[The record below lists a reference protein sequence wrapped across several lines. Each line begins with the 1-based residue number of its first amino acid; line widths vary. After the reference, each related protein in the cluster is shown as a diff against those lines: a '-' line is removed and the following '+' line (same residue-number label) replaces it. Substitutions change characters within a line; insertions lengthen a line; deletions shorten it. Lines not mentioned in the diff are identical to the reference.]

1 MLLSVILLL
10 ASVVTA
16 ADGVK
21 IHYEVKGKGE
31 PALVFI
37 HCWSCDRTLWE
48 NQVPVFAKNH
58 RVVTIDLPG
67 HGESGK
73 GRTNWSIESYGDDIK
88 RVVTKL
94 GLKRVVL
101 IGSSMSGPVAL
112 EAARRMPERVIAIVP
127 VDTLQNVEQKMSAEQ
142 VEAMVTQ
149 IQSDYKGQITQYAN
163 QYLFAPGTPAAVKE
177 RVLSQAISMPPE
189 LGVPII
195 KAAWQYDPIPALQ
208 TIKIPIR
215 AINSDLYPTNLE
227 GNRKYA
233 PQFDAVIMKGVGHYP
248 MLEDPVRFNEL
259 LAGVLRDLR
268 GTMRPNRVKKSAGQ
282 VPGRKTD
289 VHGKSSVFRKPAV
302 AGGSLGRESQVTS
315 NEEY

>member
-1 MLLSVILLL
+1 MLLSLIVLL

-16 ADGVK
+16 ADGVA

-37 HCWSCDRTLWE
+37 HCWSCDRSMWE
-48 NQVPVFAKNH
+48 NQVAVFARDH

-73 GRTNWSIESYGDDIK
+73 QRTNWSIEGYGDDVT

-112 EAARRMPERVIAIVP
+112 EAARRMPERVVAIVP

-142 VEAMVTQ
+142 VDGMVRQ
-149 IQSDYKGQITQYAN
+149 IQSNYKGQMRQYAN

-177 RVLSQAISMPPE
+177 RVLAQAESMPAE
-189 LGVPII
+189 LGIPML
-195 KAAWQYDPIPALQ
+195 KAAWLYDPIPTLKVVKA
-208 TIKIPIR
+208 PIR
-215 AINSDLYPTNLE
+215 AINSDLFPTNLE

-233 PQFDAVIMKGVGHYP
+233 PQFHAVIMKGVGHYP

-259 LAGVLRDLR
+259 LAGILRDLR
-268 GTMRPNRVKKSAGQ
+268 KTGSAKRRGQ
-282 VPGRKTD
+282 Y
-289 VHGKSSVFRKPAV
+289 HHA
-302 AGGSLGRESQVTS
+302 
-315 NEEY
+315 

>member
-16 ADGVK
+16 ADGVP

-48 NQVPVFAKNH
+48 NQVAFFAKNH

-73 GRTNWSIESYGDDIK
+73 GRTNWSIDSYGEDVK

-94 GLKRVVL
+94 DLKRVVL
-101 IGSSMSGPVAL
+101 IGSSMGGPVAL
-112 EAARRMPERVIAIVP
+112 EAARRMPERVVAIVP
-127 VDTLQNVEQKMSAEQ
+127 VDTLQNVEQRMTTEQ
-142 VEAMVTQ
+142 VEAMVKQ

-163 QYLFAPGTPAAVKE
+163 QYLFAPGTPADVKE

-189 LGVPII
+189 LGIPII
-195 KAAWQYDPIPALQ
+195 KAASLYDPIPTMQ

-227 GNRKYA
+227 GNRKYT
-233 PQFDAVIMKGVGHYP
+233 PQFEVVIMKGVGHYP
-248 MLEDPVRFNEL
+248 MLEDPVRFNGL
-259 LAGVLRDLR
+259 LAGALRDLR
-268 GTMRPNRVKKSAGQ
+268 RTSSTDRARKS
-282 VPGRKTD
+282 PG
-289 VHGKSSVFRKPAV
+289 P
-302 AGGSLGRESQVTS
+302 
-315 NEEY
+315 

>member
-16 ADGVK
+16 ADGVP

-37 HCWSCDRTLWE
+37 HCGSCDRTLWE
-48 NQVPVFAKNH
+48 NQVAVFARDH

-73 GRTNWSIESYGDDIK
+73 GRKNWSIEGYGDDVK

-101 IGSSMSGPVAL
+101 IGSSLGGPVAL
-112 EAARRMPERVIAIVP
+112 EAARRMPERVVAIVP
-127 VDTLQNVEQKMSAEQ
+127 VDTLQNVAQKMPADQ
-142 VEAMVTQ
+142 VEAMINQ
-149 IQSDYKGQITQYAN
+149 IQSDYKGQMTQLVN
-163 QYLFAPGTPAAVKE
+163 QYLFAPTTPAAVKE
-177 RVLSQAISMPPE
+177 RVLAKATSMPPE
-189 LGVPII
+189 LGIPII
-195 KAAWQYDPIPALQ
+195 KAALQYDPIPTMQ
-208 TIKIPIR
+208 TVKVPIR
-215 AINSDLYPTNLE
+215 AINSDLNPTNLE

-233 PQFDAVIMKGVGHYP
+233 PQFEAVIMKGVGHYP

-259 LAGVLRDLR
+259 LAGALRDLR
-268 GTMRPNRVKKSAGQ
+268 
-282 VPGRKTD
+282 KTRSTD
-289 VHGKSSVFRKPAV
+289 G
-302 AGGSLGRESQVTS
+302 
-315 NEEY
+315 

>member
-1 MLLSVILLL
+1 MLLSAILLL

-16 ADGVK
+16 ADGVP
-21 IHYEVKGKGE
+21 IHYEATGKGE

-37 HCWSCDRTLWE
+37 HCWGCDRTFWE
-48 NQVPVFAKNH
+48 NQVAAFAKNH

-73 GRTNWSIESYGDDIK
+73 GRTNWSIEGYGEDVK

-101 IGSSMSGPVAL
+101 IGSSMGGPVIL
-112 EAARRMPERVIAIVP
+112 EAARLMPERVVAIVP

-142 VEAMVTQ
+142 TDAMIKQ
-149 IQSDYKGQITQYAN
+149 IQSDYKAQITQYAN

-177 RVLSQAISMPPE
+177 RVLSKALAMPQE
-189 LGVPII
+189 LGMPII
-195 KAAWQYDPIPALQ
+195 KASSLYDPIPTLR
-208 TIKIPIR
+208 TIKVPIR

-233 PQFDAVIMKGVGHYP
+233 PQFDAAIIKGIGHYP
-248 MLEDPVRFNEL
+248 MLEDPGRFNEL
-259 LAGVLRDLR
+259 LVGILRDL
-268 GTMRPNRVKKSAGQ
+268 
-282 VPGRKTD
+282 
-289 VHGKSSVFRKPAV
+289 GKAKPT
-302 AGGSLGRESQVTS
+302 R
-315 NEEY
+315 

>member
-1 MLLSVILLL
+1 LL

-16 ADGVK
+16 ADGVS
-21 IHYEVKGKGE
+21 IHYDVKGKGD

-48 NQVPVFAKNH
+48 NQVAVFAKNH

-73 GRTNWSIESYGDDIK
+73 GRTNWSIESYGEDVK
-88 RVVTKL
+88 RVVTKV

-101 IGSSMSGPVAL
+101 IGSSMGGPVAL
-112 EAARRMPERVIAIVP
+112 EAARRMPDRVVAIVP

-142 VEAMVTQ
+142 IEAIVKQ

-163 QYLFAPGTPAAVKE
+163 QYLFSPATPAAVKE

-189 LGVPII
+189 LGMPIF
-195 KAAWQYDPIPALQ
+195 KAASQHDPIPSLRA
-208 TIKIPIR
+208 IKAPIR
-215 AINSDLYPTNLE
+215 AINSDLYATNLE

-233 PQFDAVIMKGVGHYP
+233 PQFEALIMKGVGHYP
-248 MLEDPVRFNEL
+248 MLEDPVRFNEHL
-259 LAGVLRDLR
+259 TAVLRDLR
-268 GTMRPNRVKKSAGQ
+268 KTRSAD
-282 VPGRKTD
+282 R
-289 VHGKSSVFRKPAV
+289 
-302 AGGSLGRESQVTS
+302 
-315 NEEY
+315 

>member
-1 MLLSVILLL
+1 MFLSILLL
-10 ASVVTA
+10 LAAIVPA
-16 ADGVK
+16 ADGVP

-48 NQVPVFAKNH
+48 NQVAFFAKNH

-73 GRTNWSIESYGDDIK
+73 GRTNWSIDSYGEDVK

-101 IGSSMSGPVAL
+101 IGSSMGGPVAL
-112 EAARRMPERVIAIVP
+112 EAARRMPERVVAIVP
-127 VDTLQNVEQKMSAEQ
+127 VDTLQNVDQRMTTEQ
-142 VEAMVTQ
+142 VEVMVKQ
-149 IQSDYKGQITQYAN
+149 IQSDYKAEITKFAN

-177 RVLSQAISMPPE
+177 RVLSQAIAMPPE
-189 LGVPII
+189 LGIPIL
-195 KAAWQYDPIPALQ
+195 KAAALYDPIPTMQ

-215 AINSDLYPTNLE
+215 AINSDLYRTNLE
-227 GNRKYA
+227 GLRKHA
-233 PQFDAVIMKGVGHYP
+233 PQFKAVIMKGLGHYP

-259 LAGVLRDLR
+259 LVGVLRDLR
-268 GTMRPNRVKKSAGQ
+268 SKRTGFTRPRSLVQSA
-282 VPGRKTD
+282 T
-289 VHGKSSVFRKPAV
+289 
-302 AGGSLGRESQVTS
+302 AGI
-315 NEEY
+315 

>member
-16 ADGVK
+16 ADGVP
-21 IHYEVKGKGE
+21 IHYEAKGKGE

-37 HCWSCDRTLWE
+37 HCGSCDLTFWE
-48 NQVPVFAKNH
+48 NQVAVFAKNH

-73 GRTNWSIESYGDDIK
+73 GRTNWSIESFGDDVK

-101 IGSSMSGPVAL
+101 IGSSLGGPVAL
-112 EAARRMPERVIAIVP
+112 EAARLMPDRVVAIVP
-127 VDTLQNVEQKMSAEQ
+127 VDTLQNVEQRMTAEQ
-142 VEAMVTQ
+142 VEAMVKQ
-149 IQSDYKGQITQYAN
+149 IQSDYKGQMTQYVN

-177 RVLSQAISMPPE
+177 RVLSQAIAMPPE
-189 LGVPII
+189 LGIPIV
-195 KAAWQYDPIPALQ
+195 KAALLYDPIPTLR
-208 TIKIPIR
+208 TLKMPIR

-233 PQFDAVIMKGVGHYP
+233 PQFEAVIMKGIGHYP
-248 MLEDPVRFNEL
+248 MLEDPARFNEL
-259 LAGVLRDLR
+259 LTQVLRNL
-268 GTMRPNRVKKSAGQ
+268 
-282 VPGRKTD
+282 
-289 VHGKSSVFRKPAV
+289 
-302 AGGSLGRESQVTS
+302 
-315 NEEY
+315 